1 MMDLFESKMKRLE
14 EIVER
19 LEEREIPLGES
30 LSLFEEGVALVRE
43 LDGILQGA
51 EGKIR
56 MLMEDLRLKELPRD
70 EIEKGDEGD
79 ESR

>member
-1 MMDLFESKMKRLE
+1 MDLFESKMKRLE

-56 MLMEDLRLKELPRD
+56 MLMEDLRLKELPWD
-70 EIEKGDEGD
+70 ETGKGDEGD
-79 ESR
+79 EIR

>member
-1 MMDLFESKMKRLE
+1 MDLFESKMKRLE

>member
-1 MMDLFESKMKRLE
+1 MDLFESKMKRLE

-43 LDGILQGA
+43 LDNILQGA